1 MVNQL
6 TLETLESW
14 LWESANILRG
24 SIDSSDFKN
33 YIFGLLFLKRFN
45 DVFEERVQKL
55 MDEEGLGRVE
65 AEVEVS
71 EDQGIFPYTA
81 RWGHLIARTENIGEA
96 LDKAFH
102 DIEANVKGADLQHVL
117 TATQYGDKR
126 VLSDHTL
133 QRLLRHFNQY
143 RLGNA
148 DLYKAD
154 MLGDAYE
161 YLIKQFADDAG
172 KKGGEFYTP
181 KAVVQLVVELL
192 DPQPGMSVYD
202 PTCGSG
208 GMLVDSAHHIAQLP
222 GGKLLGDRPNV
233 LLYGQEK
240 NLGTWAIAKL
250 NLYLHNM
257 RAEIERGDTLVEPR
271 HLEGDYLKT
280 FDRVIANPPFSA
292 KAWWAPLELANEA
305 EQDSD
310 KKPKAPNYKQVNDPY
325 GRFSY
330 GIPPRGYADLA
341 FAQHMLAS
349 LKADGRMGIILPHGV
364 LFRSGE
370 EGRIREGL
378 LFGTDAASGNQ
389 PGDLIEAII
398 GLPSALFY
406 NTGIP
411 ACVLVLNKRKPS
423 ALKGK
428 VIIIDASRD
437 YLEGK
442 AQNMLRPQDI
452 ARITAAHQAAF
463 EQQTEVEHY
472 CRVVTL
478 DEIRNNDGNLN
489 IARYIDNGETEATVD
504 VAATLAQ
511 LAVLAEEEARI
522 DARLNGYLAELGLLE
537 GCGMSTL
544 GKPGYQETEVGWIPS
559 DWKVE
564 RIGDMT
570 DVSAGGTPDTKNED
584 YWNPPEVPWMSSG
597 EVHFRRIFST
607 EKKISV
613 LGLKNSA
620 AKIFPKKSIVMALA
634 GQGKTRGSVAVLES
648 EVATNQ
654 SLAAIYPSE
663 SFDTDFLFQNL
674 DWRYRE
680 LRSLSSGEGG
690 RGGLNLS
697 IIKSVPVGIPPIE
710 EQQKIAAILA
720 TVDDKLNV
728 TARQV
733 EATQKL
739 KRGLMQKLLTGE
751 WRIKIGE
758 EPVSA

>member
-1 MVNQL
+1 MANTL
-6 TLETLESW
+6 TLEALESW

-45 DVFEERVQKL
+45 DVFEERVNQL
-55 MDEEGLGRVE
+55 MTEEGLSRE
-65 AEVEVS
+65 EADAEVCD
-71 EDQGIFPYTA
+71 DQGAFPPTA
-81 RWGHLIARTENIGEA
+81 RWDHLIKRTENIGEA

-102 DIEANVKGADLQHVL
+102 DIEAGVKSNDLQHVL

-143 RLGNA
+143 KLGNG

-181 KAVVQLVVELL
+181 KGVVQLVVELL

-208 GMLVDSAHHIAQLP
+208 GMLVESAHHIARLP
-222 GGKLLGDRPNV
+222 NGTLLGDRPNV

-257 RAEIERGDTLVEPR
+257 QAKIERGDTLVEPK
-271 HLEGDYLKT
+271 HLDGDYLKT

-292 KAWWAPLELANEA
+292 KAWWAPLELANES
-305 EQDSD
+305 EQESQ
-310 KKPKAPNYKQVNDPY
+310 KKPKAPNYKQVRDEY
-325 GRFSY
+325 GRFAY

-349 LKADGRMGIILPHGV
+349 LKADGRMGVILPHGV

-370 EGRIREGL
+370 EGKIREGL
-378 LFGTDAASGNQ
+378 LFGTDTANGNQ

-411 ACVLVLNKRKPS
+411 ACVLVLNKKKP
-423 ALKGK
+423 ATLKGK

-442 AQNMLRPQDI
+442 AQNSLRAKDI
-452 ARITAAHQAAF
+452 DHIVSTHKAAF
-463 EQQTEVEHY
+463 EQQIEVENY

-478 DEIRNNDGNLN
+478 DEIRSNDGNLN
-489 IARYIDNGETEATVD
+489 ISRYIDNGETEETVD
-504 VAATLAQ
+504 VVATLIH
-511 LAVLAEEEARI
+511 LAALAEDEAQI
-522 DARLNGYLAELGLLE
+522 DARLNAYLAELGLLE
-537 GCGMSTL
+537 
-544 GKPGYQETEVGWIPS
+544 
-559 DWKVE
+559 
-564 RIGDMT
+564 
-570 DVSAGGTPDTKNED
+570 
-584 YWNPPEVPWMSSG
+584 
-597 EVHFRRIFST
+597 
-607 EKKISV
+607 
-613 LGLKNSA
+613 
-620 AKIFPKKSIVMALA
+620 AK
-634 GQGKTRGSVAVLES
+634 G
-648 EVATNQ
+648 
-654 SLAAIYPSE
+654 
-663 SFDTDFLFQNL
+663 
-674 DWRYRE
+674 
-680 LRSLSSGEGG
+680 
-690 RGGLNLS
+690 
-697 IIKSVPVGIPPIE
+697 
-710 EQQKIAAILA
+710 
-720 TVDDKLNV
+720 
-728 TARQV
+728 
-733 EATQKL
+733 
-739 KRGLMQKLLTGE
+739 
-751 WRIKIGE
+751 
-758 EPVSA
+758 